1 MKLNYNKIEDSAAG
15 IHETATRMRD
25 ILDEITGE
33 INKLTSNDTW
43 NSLGSE
49 YIITNYEILKNNYI
63 PIFEELER
71 SILYLNDI
79 SNNYQKLD
87 SKIKNEIL
95 ANLNVP
101 DLDYQDSRIFLA
113 KSIDKKEENI

>member
-1 MKLNYNKIEDSAAG
+1 MKLSYSKIEDSATN
-15 IHETATRMRD
+15 IHESAVKMND

-33 INKLTSNDTW
+33 INKLTSYDIW

-49 YIITNYEILKNNYI
+49 YIISNYEILKNNYI

-71 SILYLNDI
+71 SILYLNDV
-79 SNNYQKLD
+79 SNNYKKLD
-87 SKIKNEIL
+87 GKIKNEIL
-95 ANLNVP
+95 SNLNIP

-113 KSIDKKEENI
+113 KSIDKQANKE